1 MLRIIQSQF
10 NIRAPL
16 LSACL
21 NALTAVLEGADQLL
35 LKKITYGL
43 GGVAPLMQVTRRYK
57 STPQCVVC
65 DTAMLTPVFTP
76 PSRRCSH
83 RGRRPSHRS
92 SST

>member
-43 GGVAPLMQVTRRYK
+43 GGVAPLMQV
-57 STPQCVVC
+57 
-65 DTAMLTPVFTP
+65 
-76 PSRRCSH
+76 
-83 RGRRPSHRS
+83 
-92 SST
+92 

>member
-1 MLRIIQSQF
+1 MFTPHVHRSGFVDRMLRIIQSQF

-43 GGVAPLMQVTRRYK
+43 GGVAPLMQV
-57 STPQCVVC
+57 
-65 DTAMLTPVFTP
+65 
-76 PSRRCSH
+76 
-83 RGRRPSHRS
+83 
-92 SST
+92 